1 MSKSSQAQLS
11 SCRFD
16 DVEANDAA
24 TVIIDAACPI
34 GQQLIG
40 MLLGFLLAV
49 IGLLLFGNLKIMVSG
64 CLAIGSS
71 FGSLAAGVSNPLE
84 ISCRE
89 FLLVFAINSLLSLA
103 SFSVF
108 DHGTMATVFFVS
120 LLVAGVSFPIRQVLF
135 FTGFFER
142 DRLPTSKATCD

>member
-1 MSKSSQAQLS
+1 MSTSSLGQLS
-11 SCRFD
+11 SCRLD

-24 TVIIDAACPI
+24 SVITDAACPI

-40 MLLGFLLAV
+40 MLFGFLLAV
-49 IGLLLFGNLKIMVSG
+49 ISLLSFGNLKIMVSC

-71 FGSLAAGVSNPLE
+71 FGSLAAAVSNPLE

-89 FLLVFAINSLLSLA
+89 FLMVFAINEMLCIA

-108 DHGTMATVFFVS
+108 DCGSMATVFFVS
-120 LLVAGVSFPIRQVLF
+120 VFVAGVSFPLRQVLYF
-135 FTGFFER
+135 IGFIER
-142 DRLPTSKATCD
+142 ERVPIIKVTCD